1 MAMLSPFA
9 HAVDILI
16 PNDNKQSTYA
26 VNLVSHV
33 GNTWTYSVAQVKGR
47 TLSHWV
53 LGINNCLN
61 NVVSSSPKADE
72 IGVDPSTAAR
82 FVGIKWNSAGGTF
95 SFTLDK
101 DYEST
106 TLQALVKT
114 STVYNTGNI
123 EGPDCSKPVGAT
135 APVTTEPT
143 PPATTE
149 PTPPVTT
156 EPTPPVAIEP
166 TPPVTIEPTPPVT
179 TEPTPPATTEPT
191 PPATTEPT
199 PPATTEPTPPV
210 TTEPTTASGPSD
222 SCAAKSKT
230 PKSTNASWVD
240 SKGTNAY
247 DIELVSVSGRTWT
260 YRVTKTSGKALSHWT
275 LGIPACMSKI
285 VSSTSTD
292 GSAAEIGKDAS
303 IKDINFSGI
312 KWNSEGGVFSF
323 TLDND
328 YATTAVDVLAKAG
341 SLQDGGYSTSTIMG
355 PDCSALATTCADK
368 PLSGEQDVV
377 AVHVW
382 KRVTATPIS
391 PEAYQAL
398 DKNGVESGVYA
409 IEKIDA
415 SGKTVDIEVEVV
427 K

>member
-1 MAMLSPFA
+1 MKNKLLGVSIATMAMLSPFA

-135 APVTTEPT
+135 APV
-143 PPATTE
+143 
-149 PTPPVTT
+149 
-156 EPTPPVAIEP
+156 
-166 TPPVTIEPTPPVT
+166 
-179 TEPTPPATTEPT
+179 TTEPT